1 MAKLPSYLFCSG
13 SSWAGEHGGMFWEEE
28 RVGFRSLEF
37 PEPGGLSN
45 RADVSS
51 ASLEVMRPSGQGW
64 GGRACRIPALWGLRA
79 CVGLQREAATG
90 GGWDGESW
98 AGLGWG
104 EGKRGRGEICL
115 AELCPHFPLSTSLSP
130 DHHNSPVTHS
140 CCYTSPVI

>member
-1 MAKLPSYLFCSG
+1 M
-13 SSWAGEHGGMFWEEE
+13 
-28 RVGFRSLEF
+28 GFRSLEF